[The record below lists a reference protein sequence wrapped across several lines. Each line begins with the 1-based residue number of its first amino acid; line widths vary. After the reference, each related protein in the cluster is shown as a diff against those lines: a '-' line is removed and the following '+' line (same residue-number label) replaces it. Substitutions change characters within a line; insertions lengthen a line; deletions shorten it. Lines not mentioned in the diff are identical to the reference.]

1 MQIADVASEFVAPV
15 VLRGCLPVAEALNG
29 CNGSL
34 RRLDAS
40 ASDNAAAPSVL
51 TNPALATLLQS
62 GVPLLK
68 AMDIVKNVLDNA
80 RLSKVIEEADR
91 KSVV

>member
-51 TNPALATLLQS
+51 TNPALLS
-62 GVPLLK
+62 DK
-68 AMDIVKNVLDNA
+68 AGA
-80 RLSKVIEEADR
+80 PRGGEHGCH
-91 KSVV
+91 